1 VRFRK
6 KAQPSQP
13 TQPAE
18 GTDQG
23 TGSTDSAPG
32 QVPNAATRG
41 PVDLSEAPAGV
52 DRVDLGSLK
61 VGATP
66 GRELRLQVEESS
78 GQVASVM
85 VVGPD
90 GAVEF
95 QAFAAPRNGNL
106 WAEVRP
112 QLVAD
117 VVGRGG
123 SVEEADGPFGTE
135 LVCQMVV
142 AQPDGGTVTQP
153 TRVVGINGP
162 RWMFRATFLGAP
174 ARAGAAAESWLEV
187 LDAVVVDRG
196 PQAMPVGQA
205 LPLVLPDDARRVR

>member
-1 VRFRK
+1 MRFRN
-6 KAQPSQP
+6 KAKN
-13 TQPAE
+13 TPA
-18 GTDQG
+18 T
-23 TGSTDSAPG
+23 SPAPETAE
-32 QVPNAATRG
+32 VAPDTPAAETARG
-41 PVDLSEAPAGV
+41 PVDLADAPQGV

-61 VGATP
+61 VAPTP
-66 GRELRLQVEESS
+66 GRELRLQVEEAS

-123 SVEEADGPFGTE
+123 SVDEIDGPFGTE
-135 LVCQMVV
+135 LLCQMVV
-142 AQPDGGTVTQP
+142 NQPDGTTTTQP
-153 TRVVGINGP
+153 TRVVGVNGP
-162 RWMFRATFLGAP
+162 RWMLRATFMGAP
-174 ARAGAAAESWLEV
+174 GRGGAGAEAWAEV
-187 LDAVVVDRG
+187 LDAIVVDRG
-196 PQAMPVGQA
+196 ANAMPVGQA
-205 LPLVLPDDARRVR
+205 LPLTLPDDARRVR